1 MVPEVGFE
9 PPTRGICGCESLPDF
24 ICPSFDVIKDPRL
37 NRGGTNMNIKETGS
51 KVAGL
56 ALIFTGIFLIY
67 QQAYD
72 GNHKLVASCALG
84 LAFLFSMY
92 VAVKKRQQAVDDT
105 EI

>member
-1 MVPEVGFE
+1 M
-9 PPTRGICGCESLPDF
+9 S
-24 ICPSFDVIKDPRL
+24 IK
-37 NRGGTNMNIKETGS
+37 KTGS

-56 ALIFTGIFLIY
+56 ALFVSGIFLIY

-72 GNHKLVASCALG
+72 GNYKSVASFGVG

-92 VAVKKRQQAVDDT
+92 VADKKTQQSADDT